1 MEGARLAGCVVLRS
15 CDSSLLVAA
24 AGIALQL
31 KFPMYGRSLRLWQ
44 QRGVSYVGKPG
55 AVTE

>member
-1 MEGARLAGCVVLRS
+1 VLVS
-15 CDSSLLVAA
+15 AV
-24 AGIALQL
+24 GIALQL

-55 AVTE
+55 AVT